1 MENKVLLVVNAGSS
15 SLKIDVYVTQPELDA
30 VTSVSVENIGSS
42 AAELLPGKVQSR
54 TEATVID
61 ATDHTQAIKACLDW
75 LATQRAFSIG
85 SVAYRVV
92 HGGARFNHA
101 TELDD
106 EAVEYLRSI
115 TKLAPNHMPP
125 VLACIDY
132 FRTQLSDVSH
142 VACFDTAFFADAPV
156 EAKRFALPKRYA
168 EKGVVRYGF
177 HGLSYSYL
185 LSSFSQHEGA
195 SAAQGRVIM
204 LHLGSGA
211 SITATRGGVPV
222 DMSMGFTPMS
232 GIVMGTRTGD
242 IDPGA
247 LLYIMQQEG
256 LDAEVMSGI
265 IMKQSGLLG
274 VSGTTADMR
283 ELLKVQHHD
292 EDAALAIELFCRSA
306 KKTVGAY
313 AALLGGVDSII
324 FTGGIGERSAE
335 VRARILSGLEYLG
348 VSINES
354 RNEAAARLISADEA
368 RVGVHVIPAREDYSI
383 ATQAYELLDKKGGIN
398 DIF

>member
-1 MENKVLLVVNAGSS
+1 MENKVLIVVNAGSS
-15 SLKIDVYVTQPELDA
+15 SLKIDVYAAQSELDA
-30 VTSVSVENIGSS
+30 AISVSVENIGSS
-42 AAELLPGKVQSR
+42 AAELLPGKAQGQV
-54 TEATVID
+54 EATIID
-61 ATDHTQAIKACLDW
+61 AADHTQAIKACFDW
-75 LATQRAFSIG
+75 LVAQRAFSIG
-85 SVAYRVV
+85 AVAYRVV
-92 HGGARFNHA
+92 HGGARFNEA

-132 FRTQLSDVSH
+132 FRTQLPDASH
-142 VACFDTAFFADAPV
+142 IACFDTAFFADAPT
-156 EAKRFALPKRYA
+156 ETKRFALPKRYA

-185 LSSFSQHEGA
+185 LDSFTQHEGP

-232 GIVMGTRTGD
+232 GIMMGTRTGD

-247 LLYIMQQEG
+247 LFYIMQQEN
-256 LDAEVMSGI
+256 LDAQAMSDIVMR
-265 IMKQSGLLG
+265 QSGLLG
-274 VSGTTADMR
+274 VSGTTANMR
-283 ELLKVQHHD
+283 ELLEAQHHD
-292 EDAALAIELFCRSA
+292 EDAALAVELFCRSA
-306 KKTVGAY
+306 KKTIGAY
-313 AALLGGVDSII
+313 TALLGGVGSII

-354 RNEAAARLISADEA
+354 RNAAAARLISDDGA

-383 ATQAYELLDKKGGIN
+383 ATQAYELLEKGA
-398 DIF
+398 